1 MSTIFIESCKLP
13 TPWGE
18 FEMHGYLDETTGK
31 QHIALT
37 MGELKTSSNVL
48 ARVHS
53 QCLTG
58 DALFSLRCD
67 CGSQL
72 EYGLSEI
79 AREGCG
85 VLVYLQ
91 QEGRGIGLLN
101 KIKAY
106 QLQDKGADTVE
117 ANEEL
122 GFDADLRDYSVCKDI
137 FLHLGVTDLRIMTNN
152 PRKVLA
158 LKELGLNITE
168 RLDIVK
174 GKNQHNEKYLF
185 TKMNKLGHLSLDD

>member
-37 MGELKTSSNVL
+37 MGELKTSGNVL

-152 PRKVLA
+152 PKKVLA

-185 TKMNKLGHLSLDD
+185 TKVNKLGHLSLDD

>member
-1 MSTIFIESCKLP
+1 LSTIFIESCKLP

-37 MGELKTSSNVL
+37 MGELKTSGNVL

-152 PRKVLA
+152 PRKVYA

>member
-1 MSTIFIESCKLP
+1 M
-13 TPWGE
+13 
-18 FEMHGYLDETTGK
+18 D
-31 QHIALT
+31 
-37 MGELKTSSNVL
+37 
-48 ARVHS
+48 
-53 QCLTG
+53 CL
-58 DALFSLRCD
+58 
-67 CGSQL
+67 
-72 EYGLSEI
+72 
-79 AREGCG
+79 
-85 VLVYLQ
+85 
-91 QEGRGIGLLN
+91 
-101 KIKAY
+101 IKSRPY

-152 PRKVLA
+152 PKKVLA

>member
-37 MGELKTSSNVL
+37 MGELKNSGNVL

>member
-1 MSTIFIESCKLP
+1 LSTIFIESCKLP

-37 MGELKTSSNVL
+37 MGELKTSGNVL

-122 GFDADLRDYSVCKDI
+122 GFDADLRDYTVCKDI

>member
-18 FEMHGYLDETTGK
+18 FEMHGYLEETTGK

-37 MGELKTSSNVL
+37 MGELKTSGNVL

>member
-1 MSTIFIESCKLP
+1 LSTIFIESCKLP

-37 MGELKTSSNVL
+37 MGELKTSGNVL

>member
-37 MGELKTSSNVL
+37 MGELKTSGNVL

>member
-1 MSTIFIESCKLP
+1 
-13 TPWGE
+13 
-18 FEMHGYLDETTGK
+18 MHGYLDETTGK

-37 MGELKTSSNVL
+37 MGELKTSGNVL

>member
-37 MGELKTSSNVL
+37 MGELKTSGNVL

-152 PRKVLA
+152 PKKVLA